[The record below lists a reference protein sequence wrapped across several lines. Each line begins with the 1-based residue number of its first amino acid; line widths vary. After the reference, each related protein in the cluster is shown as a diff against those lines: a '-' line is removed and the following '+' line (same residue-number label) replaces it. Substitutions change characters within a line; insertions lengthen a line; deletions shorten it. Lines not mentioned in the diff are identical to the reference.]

1 MVPRNSYI
9 MKKYHNYVVVFL
21 LLAGLSA
28 CNPGT
33 LLVRSWRDPSVTV
46 DTAKIGRFVVAAL
59 LGNQTVRREVEDEMA
74 SRFPGKAVQSYRE
87 FGDGDL
93 KESEDFYSSRLK
105 EQGYDGIVLMRLV
118 KEDEIVRYVPGS
130 YPVYYRSWGHYWGYS
145 WRTFYDPG
153 FYTTDLAYE
162 VEVNVYSLMHGRLI
176 WTATT
181 TTINPPDRDKIFREV
196 GRIVYARMKK
206 EGFLKL

>member
-1 MVPRNSYI
+1 
-9 MKKYHNYVVVFL
+9 MKKYHNYVAVFL

-33 LLVRSWRDPSVTV
+33 LIVRSWRDPSVTV
-46 DTAKIGRFVVAAL
+46 DTAKIGKFVVA
-59 LGNQTVRREVEDEMA
+59 
-74 SRFPGKAVQSYRE
+74 
-87 FGDGDL
+87 
-93 KESEDFYSSRLK
+93 SSRLR

-162 VEVNVYSLMHGRLI
+162 VEVNVYSLVHGRLI

-196 GRIVYARMKK
+196 SRIVYARMKK

>member
-1 MVPRNSYI
+1 MKNYHKYI
-9 MKKYHNYVVVFL
+9 GLFL

-33 LLVRSWRDPSVTV
+33 QITHSWRDPSATV
-46 DTAKIGRFVVAAL
+46 DTAKIGKFVVAAL

-74 SRFPGKAVQSYRE
+74 SRVPGKAVQSYRE

-105 EQGYDGIVLMRLV
+105 EEGYDGIVLMRLV
-118 KEDEIVRYVPGS
+118 KEDESVRYVPGS
-130 YPVYYRSWGHYWGYS
+130 YPVYYRSWRRYWGYS
-145 WRTFYDPG
+145 WTAFYDPG
-153 FYTTDLAYE
+153 YYTTDLAYD
-162 VEVNVYSLMHGRLI
+162 VEVNVYSLARGRLI

-181 TTINPPDRDKIFREV
+181 TTINPPDRDRVFRDV
-196 GRIVYARMKK
+196 SRIVYAKMKK
-206 EGFLKL
+206 EGFLKF